1 MRAAAYDS
9 AVTLQASQSETSVRA
24 GTERIGRGGVLAPLV
39 LAALLGV
46 VVPTVLSGATGSLSI
61 PHNDTWAFS
70 RSAQIFAHTGEFH
83 LFNWNDMA
91 LVGSYVPLGPLAS
104 SIVAQQLYMAVLAL
118 IGLAAFFDLA
128 RGVVGAR
135 RGALGT
141 VLVALW
147 PGYGLLGTSLMT
159 DIPAFAAVCVS
170 LALGRRAYLRGSLPL
185 LLVSTLAG
193 LWGITS
199 REQAAAAPAV
209 ILGTALLKRDLRE
222 RFGLRRLIAVT
233 VGLLVLAGL
242 FELWRRGLA
251 GGGAPPFTNVGTPSI
266 GTLGSTVL
274 ECGLTVAL
282 PLTPG
287 VLLAARVRQWAPWV
301 RIVALAVLVGLVA
314 GVLTGHGFAGNY
326 LEPSGAYPEAYLGP
340 HDLFIPTPAYDVLLA
355 FACVSGALLAGLV
368 LDRVRRL
375 PLELAL
381 FGALTVLGT
390 GFEVV
395 QGHLVYDRY
404 LLPLTVTLVPLV
416 LLDPL
421 RCARPNMLH
430 TARRAAAA
438 ATAVVLAGAM
448 TLLGAD
454 AFAFDAANWHAAQH
468 LVSAG
473 KADAPH
479 VDAGLDWTGYHSPD
493 GMQDT
498 KDPDTEPGIDGA
510 DGYLGIDH
518 PCYLIAAQPQTVAGW
533 SLEGT
538 WTYHQYGLGPARKL
552 LIYRTTAATC
562 H

>member
-1 MRAAAYDS
+1 M
-9 AVTLQASQSETSVRA
+9 TLQASRNHTNVRA
-24 GTERIGRGGVLAPLV
+24 GGGRAGRGAVL
-39 LAALLGV
+39 ALLGLAAVLGV
-46 VVPTVLSGATGSLSI
+46 VLPTVVSGATGSLSI

-70 RSAQIFAHTGEFH
+70 RSAQIFAHSGHFH

-91 LVGSYVPLGPLAS
+91 LVGSFVPLGPLAS
-104 SIVAQQLYMAVLAL
+104 SIVVQQLYMAVLAL

-128 RGVVGAR
+128 RGLVGAR
-135 RGALGT
+135 RAAFGT
-141 VLVALW
+141 VLLALW

-159 DIPAFAAVCVS
+159 DIPAFAAVCVC
-170 LALGRRAYLRGSLPL
+170 LTLGRRAYLRGSLPL

-193 LWGITS
+193 LCGMTS

-209 ILGTALLKRDLRE
+209 ILGTALLRRDLRE

-233 VGLLVLAGL
+233 AGLLVLAGL

-266 GTLGSTVL
+266 GTLGTTLL
-274 ECGLTVAL
+274 ECGLTTAL
-282 PLTPG
+282 PLTPAA
-287 VLLAARVRQWAPWV
+287 LLAARVEQWALWV
-301 RIVALAVLVGLVA
+301 RIVALGVLGGLVA

-340 HDLFIPTPAYDVLLA
+340 HDLFIPAPAYDVLLA
-355 FACVSGALLAGLV
+355 FACVSGALITGL
-368 LDRVRRL
+368 LLERVRRL
-375 PLELAL
+375 PLELSL

-390 GFEVV
+390 AFEAV

-404 LLPLTVTLVPLV
+404 LLPLTVTLVPLL

-421 RCARPNMLH
+421 RGAMPNALYA
-430 TARRAAAA
+430 ARRAAAA
-438 ATAVVLAGAM
+438 VTAVGLAVAM
-448 TLLGAD
+448 TLLNAD
-454 AFAFDAANWHAAQH
+454 AFAFDAANWQAAQS

-473 KADAPH
+473 DADAQH

-493 GMQDT
+493 GMRDVKDADT
-498 KDPDTEPGIDGA
+498 DPGIDGA

-518 PCYLIAAQPQTVAGW
+518 PCYVITAQQQTVFGW

-538 WTYHQYGLGPARKL
+538 WSYRQYGFGPTRTL
-552 LIYRTTAATC
+552 QIYRTTAAAC